1 MVPTAIRRWID
12 IIEHRRTDD
21 LDGLLADDAVFYS
34 PAVFTPQEGK
44 AKTAAYLAAAAQLFA
59 GTGFHY
65 VEQWFTDRSAVL
77 EFAAEVDGIYVNG
90 VDIIHWND
98 HDKIVE
104 FKVMMRPL
112 KALEKIMPE
121 MARLLAP

>member
-34 PAVFTPQEGK
+34 PVVFTPQEGR

-121 MARLLAP
+121 MASLLAP